1 MPKSCNFKGRR
12 SLFILSKAL
21 FMSCKTK
28 AESSSLSMPVK
39 MTSVE
44 LISAVSVGFLF
55 PLYFPERQLFLVK
68 YFSLHLTVLVI
79 IRSAC
84 YHRVIHSLPHLERN
98 CMCLFPFAREIA
110 ACRRGVNDV
119 SNHWQNSWQ
128 SALITHAEI
137 MSMSDA
143 LFEGNYA
150 MICSTCLHLPEPN
163 ENCSDN
169 G

>member
-1 MPKSCNFKGRR
+1 MPLAMHRKFMRVKLIHTTQYLLIRMLLNHKRAYLEMPKSCNFKGRR

-28 AESSSLSMPVK
+28 AESSCLSMPVK

-84 YHRVIHSLPHLERN
+84 YHRVIHSVPHLEKELHVLVSIRQGN
-98 CMCLFPFAREIA
+98 CCLQE
-110 ACRRGVNDV
+110 RG
-119 SNHWQNSWQ
+119 
-128 SALITHAEI
+128 E
-137 MSMSDA
+137 
-143 LFEGNYA
+143 
-150 MICSTCLHLPEPN
+150 
-163 ENCSDN
+163 
-169 G
+169 